1 MAKNIENKLDILVA
15 RVKRVR
21 QWLMALVVLKI
32 AALCLIFLSVY
43 VGIYVWL
50 DHRLNFGTG
59 GRITGFTLLVAGIAL
74 LMYFLARLL
83 IVHISCS
90 ETANYIE
97 SKNSFNQQLVAAIE
111 YYENKHN
118 YPYSKNLAECLVL
131 QIDRNT
137 EAFRLDSTVEK
148 WRALVF
154 AAIILFGLGTVCF
167 YVKDNYTYFSRLT
180 RPLAA
185 IEPVLVTSLE
195 SVTADIVTKPDTQ
208 VEFRALIK
216 GRLPESGNLVL
227 APFEDTNERVPLKD
241 KAVEIL
247 QLKPDFD
254 EQAIPHLQASK
265 SFAQPGQLRY
275 RFESGPASTKWHD
288 ITIALPPAIKNITAE
303 VTLPTG
309 RPGTKRSEPYTEQIK
324 GSTLEVILSSKV
336 TLNVQ
341 TTNLQKA
348 IVTGLDGKSSTHQLN
363 GKDQFTFEFVVD
375 RAGSIKFSLV
385 GEEGLANDEL
395 RDLEV
400 RVKTDKP
407 PELKLIS
414 PNGDYLATDVASVPV
429 TFEISDDFGLES
441 ATMHL
446 EIPNQ
451 KSQVLDIPLEKRTR
465 KTQFTYILEL
475 EEYDLTV
482 GDSILYFAEAAD
494 VQTSPTQE
502 NHTAA
507 GSMYFIEIRPYRQQ
521 WKAGRKGIPMAVTLL
536 LDILEYTRAILKKTW
551 EIAKQPQLIE
561 QNNSR
566 LDLINED
573 VKYCARELAS
583 IRDDPE
589 QKFDSRAKG
598 VLNQILQYYEQA
610 SRHLAGHD
618 ASSAIPPEKNA
629 YLALRK
635 FIVELEME
643 LKPPQESVP
652 KKEPEKIKLQENVR
666 PQDKEK
672 ERVDDELK
680 KMQHDVEK
688 VAKDQ
693 QDLKKAFEDLLEE
706 QMQKQKSAKQNTN
719 GQSKAAAESKTAGS
733 KATESK
739 ATESKAAESKG
750 EGAKGEVAKA
760 AGSKGEGGKGE
771 GSKGEVTKGKGTKG
785 AGSKGAG
792 SKSAGSKAASGKS
805 QTGSQ
810 SPTNGQG
817 RGQARQLA
825 QSKAVGKAG
834 ITGLE
839 QRLKMLQAKQATL
852 QEKALQLKEQLKQIP
867 KSPETAQ
874 PKTRAE
880 AQKHLDEAIEKMS
893 QSQTKLTKARYEMQ
907 LNKRKSADAVETLK
921 SVTDELDLT
930 SKALEAELISGDK
943 RSAAEKAREMAKK
956 LAQDAA
962 SLDESVT
969 PIERELML
977 ARLEAAKRLLEL
989 MPKPQW
995 TTVSRSGKKDGVA
1008 KGLVL
1013 TQSPEAMTEAARAM
1027 AREFWSIAMN
1037 AKKQMGPLI
1046 EREPSDVK
1054 FYEFENEFFET
1065 TARFNQK
1072 PVQK

>member
-1 MAKNIENKLDILVA
+1 MDKTIEDKLNILVA

-21 QWLMALVVLKI
+21 RWLMALVVLKI
-32 AALCLIFLSVY
+32 AALCLIFVSVY

-50 DHRLNFGTG
+50 DHRLNFGTV
-59 GRITGFTLLVAGIAL
+59 GRITGFTLLVSGIAL
-74 LMYFLARLL
+74 LLYLLARLL

-97 SKNSFNQQLVAAIE
+97 SRNSFNQQLVTAIE
-111 YYENKHN
+111 YYENKHD
-118 YPYSKNLAECLVL
+118 YPYSKDLAECLVL
-131 QIDRNT
+131 QTDRNT
-137 EAFRLDSTVEK
+137 EAFSFDSTVEK

-154 AAIILFGLGTVCF
+154 SAIILFGLGTVCF
-167 YVKDNYTYFSRLT
+167 YVKDNYTYFARLT

-185 IEPVLVTSLE
+185 IDPVLVTSLE
-195 SVTADIVTKPDTQ
+195 SVTTDIVTKPDSQ
-208 VEFRALIK
+208 VMLRARIK

-227 APFEDTNERVPLKD
+227 APFEDTNEVVPLKD

-247 QLKPDFD
+247 QLKPSFD
-254 EQAIPHLQASK
+254 EQAIPHFQASK

-275 RFESGPASTKWHD
+275 RFESGPASTNWHD
-288 ITIALPPAIKNITAE
+288 ITIALPPAVKNITAE

-309 RPGTKRSEPYTEQIK
+309 RQGTKRSEPYTEQIK
-324 GSTLEVILSSKV
+324 GNTLEVILSSKV

-348 IVTGLDGKSSTHQLN
+348 IVTGLDGESSTYQLN
-363 GKDQFTFEFVVD
+363 GKDQFTFDFVVD
-375 RAGSIKFSLV
+375 RTGSIKFSLV
-385 GEEGLANDEL
+385 SEEGLASGDL

-407 PELKLIS
+407 PRLKLIS
-414 PNGDYLATDVASVPV
+414 PNGDYLATDVASVPL
-429 TFEISDDFGLES
+429 TFEISDDFGLKS
-441 ATMHL
+441 AKMHL

-451 KSQVLDIPLEKRTR
+451 QIQDLDIPLEKRTR
-465 KTQFTYILEL
+465 KTHFTYILEL

-482 GDSILYFAEAAD
+482 GDSILYFAEAVD
-494 VQTSPTQE
+494 LQTSPAQE
-502 NHTAA
+502 NQTAA
-507 GSMYFIEIRPYRQQ
+507 SSMYFIEIRPYRQR
-521 WKAGRKGIPMAVTLL
+521 WHPKAGGKSNAAGMAVTKL

-551 EIAKQPQLIE
+551 AITKQSKLTEHNI
-561 QNNSR
+561 SK

-573 VKYCARELAS
+573 VRYCARELVD

-589 QKFDSRAKG
+589 QKFNSHDKN
-598 VLNQILQYYEQA
+598 VLNQILQNYEQA

-643 LKPPQESVP
+643 LNPPQSGSSVQ

-666 PQDKEK
+666 PQDM
-672 ERVDDELK
+672 ERERIADELK
-680 KMQHDVEK
+680 KMQHGVEK

-693 QDLKKAFEDLLEE
+693 HDLKKAFEDLLEE
-706 QMQKQKSAKQNTN
+706 RMQKQKSAKQTSN
-719 GQSKAAAESKTAGS
+719 GQSKAAAEEKAAEAKAAEA
-733 KATESK
+733 KATEAK
-739 ATESKAAESKG
+739 AT
-750 EGAKGEVAKA
+750 
-760 AGSKGEGGKGE
+760 
-771 GSKGEVTKGKGTKG
+771 GTKATG
-785 AGSKGAG
+785 TKASGTKASGT
-792 SKSAGSKAASGKS
+792 KAASGKS

-817 RGQARQLA
+817 DGQTRQLA

-834 ITGLE
+834 TAGLE

-852 QEKALQLKEQLKQIP
+852 QEKTLQLKEQLKQIP
-867 KSPETAQ
+867 KNPEDA
-874 PKTRAE
+874 RAE
-880 AQKHLDEAIEKMS
+880 ARAEVQKHLDEAIEQMS
-893 QSQTKLTKARYEMQ
+893 QSQKKLTKARYEMQ
-907 LNKRKSADAVETLK
+907 INRQKSADAVETLK
-921 SVTDELDLT
+921 SVGDELDMT
-930 SKALEAELISGDK
+930 AKALEAELMSGDK
-943 RSAAEKAREMAKK
+943 QSAAEKAREMAKK
-956 LAQDAA
+956 LVEDAA

-977 ARLEAAKRLLEL
+977 ARLEAAKRLLEQ
-989 MPKPQW
+989 MPTPQW
-995 TTVSRSGKKDGVA
+995 TTVNRSDKKDNVA

-1013 TQSPEAMTEAARAM
+1013 TQSPAALREAARAM
-1027 AREFWSIAMN
+1027 AREFWSIAIN
-1037 AKKQMGPLI
+1037 AKKRVGPLI

-1065 TARFNQK
+1065 AAKFNQK

>member
-1 MAKNIENKLDILVA
+1 MDKTIENKLNILVA

-21 QWLMALVVLKI
+21 RWLMALVVLKI
-32 AALCLIFLSVY
+32 AALCLIFVSVY

-59 GRITGFTLLVAGIAL
+59 GRITGFTLLLAGIAL
-74 LMYFLARLL
+74 LLYLLARLL

-97 SKNSFNQQLVAAIE
+97 SRNSLNQQLVTAIE
-111 YYENKHN
+111 YYENKQN
-118 YPYSKNLAECLVL
+118 YPYSKDLAECLVL
-131 QIDRNT
+131 QTDRNT
-137 EAFRLDSTVEK
+137 EAFRFDSTVEK

-154 AAIILFGLGTVCF
+154 SAIILFGLGIVCF
-167 YVKDNYTYFSRLT
+167 YVKDNYTYFKRLT

-185 IEPVLVTSLE
+185 IDPVLVTSLE
-195 SVTADIVTKPDTQ
+195 SVTADIVTKPDSQ
-208 VEFRALIK
+208 VVLQARIK

-227 APFEDTNERVPLKD
+227 APFEDTNEVVPLKD
-241 KAVEIL
+241 EAVEIL
-247 QLKPDFD
+247 QLKPSFD

-265 SFAQPGQLRY
+265 SFAQPGRLRY
-275 RFESGPASTKWHD
+275 RFESGPASTNWHD
-288 ITIALPPAIKNITAE
+288 ITIALPPVIKNITAE

-309 RPGTKRSEPYTEQIK
+309 GQGTKRSESYTEQIK
-324 GSTLEVILSSKV
+324 GSTLEVILFSKV

-348 IVTGLDGKSSTHQLN
+348 VVTGLDGESSTHQLN
-363 GKDQFTFEFVVD
+363 GRDQFTFDFVVD
-375 RAGSIKFSLV
+375 RTGSIKFSLV
-385 GEEGLANDEL
+385 SEEGLANGDL

-441 ATMHL
+441 AKMHL

-451 KSQVLDIPLEKRTR
+451 QIQDLNIPLEKRTR
-465 KTQFTYILEL
+465 KTHFTYILEL

-502 NHTAA
+502 NQTAA
-507 GSMYFIEIRPYRQQ
+507 SSMYFIEIRPYRQR
-521 WKAGRKGIPMAVTLL
+521 WHPKTSGKSNAPGMAVTKL

-551 EIAKQPQLIE
+551 AITKQPQLTEDNI
-561 QNNSR
+561 SK

-573 VKYCARELAS
+573 VRYCARELVD

-589 QKFDSRAKG
+589 QKFNSHDRS

-643 LKPPQESVP
+643 LNPPQSGQSVE

-666 PQDKEK
+666 PQDMEK
-672 ERVDDELK
+672 ERIADELK
-680 KMQHDVEK
+680 KMQHGVEK

-693 QDLKKAFEDLLEE
+693 HDLKKALEDLLEE
-706 QMQKQKSAKQNTN
+706 QMQKQKSAKQTSN
-719 GQSKAAAESKTAGS
+719 GQSKAAAEAKAAEA
-733 KATESK
+733 KATETKATGTK
-739 ATESKAAESKG
+739 ATE
-750 EGAKGEVAKA
+750 AKA
-760 AGSKGEGGKGE
+760 S
-771 GSKGEVTKGKGTKG
+771 GTE
-785 AGSKGAG
+785 
-792 SKSAGSKAASGKS
+792 AASGKS

-817 RGQARQLA
+817 LEQTRQLA

-834 ITGLE
+834 TAGLE

-852 QEKALQLKEQLKQIP
+852 QEKTLQLKEQLKQIP
-867 KSPETAQ
+867 KNPEDA
-874 PKTRAE
+874 KAEARAE
-880 AQKHLDEAIEKMS
+880 VQKHLDEAIEKMS
-893 QSQTKLTKARYEMQ
+893 QSQKKLTKARYEMQ
-907 LNKRKSADAVETLK
+907 LNRQKSADAVETLK
-921 SVTDELDLT
+921 SVGDELDMT
-930 SKALEAELISGDK
+930 AKALEAELMSGDK
-943 RSAAEKAREMAKK
+943 QSAAEKAREMAKK
-956 LAQDAA
+956 LVEDAA

-977 ARLEAAKRLLEL
+977 ARLEAAKRLLEQ
-989 MPKPQW
+989 MPTPQW
-995 TTVSRSGKKDGVA
+995 TTVNRSDKKDNVA
-1008 KGLVL
+1008 RGLVL
-1013 TQSPEAMTEAARAM
+1013 TQSPAALREAARAM
-1027 AREFWSIAMN
+1027 AREFWSIVID
-1037 AKKQMGPLI
+1037 AKKRAGPLI

-1065 TARFNQK
+1065 AAKFNQK

>member
-1 MAKNIENKLDILVA
+1 MAKTIENKLDILVD

-21 QWLMALVVLKI
+21 RWLMALVVLKI
-32 AALCLIFLSVY
+32 AALCLIFVSVY

-74 LMYFLARLL
+74 LLYFLARLL

-97 SKNSFNQQLVAAIE
+97 SKNSFNQQLVTAIE
-111 YYENKHN
+111 YYENKHS

-148 WRALVF
+148 WWALVF

-167 YVKDNYTYFSRLT
+167 YVKDNYTYFARLT

-185 IEPVLVTSLE
+185 IDPVLVTSLE
-195 SVTADIVTKPDTQ
+195 SVTGDIVSKPDSQ
-208 VEFRALIK
+208 VVFRARIE

-275 RFESGPASTKWHD
+275 RFESGPASTNWHD

-309 RPGTKRSEPYTEQIK
+309 RPGTKRPEPYTEQIK

-341 TTNLQKA
+341 TTTLQKA
-348 IVTGLDGKSSTHQLN
+348 VVTGLDGESSTHQLN
-363 GKDQFTFEFVVD
+363 GMDQFTFDFVVD

-385 GEEGLANDEL
+385 GEEGLASGDL
-395 RDLEV
+395 QDLEV
-400 RVKTDKP
+400 KVKIDKP

-414 PNGDYLATDVASVPV
+414 PNGDYLATDVASVPI
-429 TFEISDDFGLES
+429 TFEISDDVGIES
-441 ATMHL
+441 AKMHL

-451 KSQVLDIPLEKRTR
+451 QILDLDIPLEKRTR

-494 VQTSPTQE
+494 LQTGPAKE
-502 NHTAA
+502 NQTTAS
-507 GSMYFIEIRPYRQQ
+507 SMYFIEIRPYRQQ
-521 WKAGRKGIPMAVTLL
+521 WKTGRKGIPMAVTKL

-551 EIAKQPQLIE
+551 EITKQPQLTE
-561 QNNSR
+561 QNISK

-573 VKYCARELAS
+573 VKYCARELAG

-589 QKFDSRAKG
+589 QGFDSHAKG

-666 PQDKEK
+666 PQPQNMEK
-672 ERVDDELK
+672 ERVADELK

-706 QMQKQKSAKQNTN
+706 QMQKQKAAKQNTN
-719 GQSKAAAESKTAGS
+719 GQSKGAAES
-733 KATESK
+733 
-739 ATESKAAESKG
+739 
-750 EGAKGEVAKA
+750 KA
-760 AGSKGEGGKGE
+760 AGSKA
-771 GSKGEVTKGKGTKG
+771 
-785 AGSKGAG
+785 AGSKAEGA
-792 SKSAGSKAASGKS
+792 KAASGKS
-805 QTGSQ
+805 RTGSQ
-810 SPTNGQG
+810 SPTS
-817 RGQARQLA
+817 GQARQPA

-852 QEKALQLKEQLKQIP
+852 QEKTLKLKEQLKQIT
-867 KSPETAQ
+867 KSPEAA
-874 PKTRAE
+874 KAEARAE
-880 AQKHLDEAIEKMS
+880 VQKHLDEAIEKMS

-907 LNKRKSADAVETLK
+907 LNKQKSADAVETLK
-921 SVTDELDLT
+921 SARDELDLT
-930 SKALEAELISGDK
+930 SKALEAELMSGDK
-943 RSAAEKAREMAKK
+943 QSAAEKAREMAKK
-956 LAQDAA
+956 LAEDAA

-969 PIERELML
+969 PIEREQML
-977 ARLEAAKRLLEL
+977 ARLEAAKRLLEQ

-995 TTVSRSGKKDGVA
+995 TTVNRSGKKDNVA
-1008 KGLVL
+1008 RGLVL
-1013 TQSPEAMTEAARAM
+1013 TQSPAALTEAARAM
-1027 AREFWSIAMN
+1027 AREFWSIALN

>member
-50 DHRLNFGTG
+50 DHRMNFGTG

-74 LMYFLARLL
+74 LLYFLVRLL
-83 IVHISCS
+83 VVHISCS

-131 QIDRNT
+131 QIDKDT

-167 YVKDNYTYFSRLT
+167 YVKDNYTYFARLT

-185 IEPVLVTSLE
+185 IDPVLVTSLE
-195 SVTADIVTKPDTQ
+195 SVTGDIVTKPDSR
-208 VEFRALIK
+208 VVFRARIK

-247 QLKPDFD
+247 QLKPSFD

-275 RFESGPASTKWHD
+275 RFESGPASTNWHD

-303 VTLPTG
+303 VTLPAG
-309 RPGTKRSEPYTEQIK
+309 PPGTKRSEPYTEQIK
-324 GSTLEVILSSKV
+324 DSTLEVILSSKV

-341 TTNLQKA
+341 TTILQKA
-348 IVTGLDGKSSTHQLN
+348 VVTGLDGESSTHQLN
-363 GKDQFTFEFVVD
+363 GKDQFTFDFVVD
-375 RAGSIKFSLV
+375 RTGSIKFSLV
-385 GEEGLANDEL
+385 SEEGLANDDL
-395 RDLEV
+395 QDLEV

-441 ATMHL
+441 ARMHL

-451 KSQVLDIPLEKRTR
+451 QIQVLDIPLEKPTR

-494 VQTSPTQE
+494 LQTSPAQE

-507 GSMYFIEIRPYRQQ
+507 SSMYFIEIRPYRQR
-521 WKAGRKGIPMAVTLL
+521 WKAGGKGIPMAVTKL

-551 EIAKQPQLIE
+551 AIEKQPQLTEHNI
-561 QNNSR
+561 SR

-573 VKYCARELAS
+573 VRYCARELAG

-589 QKFDSRAKG
+589 QKFNSHAKG

-666 PQDKEK
+666 PQPQNMEK
-672 ERVDDELK
+672 ERVADELK
-680 KMQHDVEK
+680 KMQHGVEK

-693 QDLKKAFEDLLEE
+693 HDLKKAFEDLLEE

-719 GQSKAAAESKTAGS
+719 GQSKAAAEA
-733 KATESK
+733 KA
-739 ATESKAAESKG
+739 AESKAAEAKAA
-750 EGAKGEVAKA
+750 GAKAAGAKAAGAKA
-760 AGSKGEGGKGE
+760 AGSK
-771 GSKGEVTKGKGTKG
+771 
-785 AGSKGAG
+785 A
-792 SKSAGSKAASGKS
+792 AGSKAASGKS
-805 QTGSQ
+805 RTGGQ

-817 RGQARQLA
+817 YGQTRQLA

-867 KSPETAQ
+867 KSPEAA
-874 PKTRAE
+874 KAEARAE
-880 AQKHLDEAIEKMS
+880 VQKHLDEAIEKMS

-907 LNKRKSADAVETLK
+907 LNRQKSADAVETLK
-921 SVTDELDLT
+921 SVRDELDLT
-930 SKALEAELISGDK
+930 SKALEAELMSGDK
-943 RSAAEKAREMAKK
+943 QSAAEKARDMAKK
-956 LAQDAA
+956 LAEDAA

-995 TTVSRSGKKDGVA
+995 TTVNRGGKKDNVA
-1008 KGLVL
+1008 RGLVL
-1013 TQSPEAMTEAARAM
+1013 TQSPAAMTEAARAM
-1027 AREFWSIAMN
+1027 AREFWSIALN

>member
-1 MAKNIENKLDILVA
+1 MDKTIENKLNILVA
-15 RVKRVR
+15 RVRRVR
-21 QWLMALVVLKI
+21 RWLMALVVLKI
-32 AALCLIFLSVY
+32 AALCLIFVSVY

-59 GRITGFTLLVAGIAL
+59 GRITGFTLLLAGIAL
-74 LMYFLARLL
+74 LLYLLARLL

-97 SKNSFNQQLVAAIE
+97 SRNSFNQQLVTAIE
-111 YYENKHN
+111 YYENKHD
-118 YPYSKNLAECLVL
+118 YPYSRDLAECLVL
-131 QIDRNT
+131 QTDKNT
-137 EAFRLDSTVEK
+137 EAFSFDSTVEK

-180 RPLAA
+180 HPLAA
-185 IEPVLVTSLE
+185 IDPVLVTSLE
-195 SVTADIVTKPDTQ
+195 SVTADIVTKPDSQ
-208 VEFRALIK
+208 VVLQARIK

-227 APFEDTNERVPLKD
+227 APFEDTNEVVPLKD
-241 KAVEIL
+241 EAVEIL
-247 QLKPDFD
+247 QLKPTFD

-265 SFAQPGQLRY
+265 SFAQPGRLRY
-275 RFESGPASTKWHD
+275 RFESGPASTNWHD

-309 RPGTKRSEPYTEQIK
+309 RQGTKRSEPYTEQIK
-324 GSTLEVILSSKV
+324 GSTLEVILFSKV

-348 IVTGLDGKSSTHQLN
+348 VVTGLDGESSAHQLN
-363 GKDQFTFEFVVD
+363 GRDQFTFDFVVD
-375 RAGSIKFSLV
+375 RTGSIKFSLV
-385 GEEGLANDEL
+385 SEEGLASGDL

-407 PELKLIS
+407 PGLKLIS
-414 PNGDYLATDVASVPV
+414 PNGDYLATDVASVPI
-429 TFEISDDFGLES
+429 TFVISDDFGLES
-441 ATMHL
+441 AKMHL

-451 KSQVLDIPLEKRTR
+451 QIQDLDIPLEKRTR
-465 KTQFTYILEL
+465 KTRFTYILEL

-482 GDSILYFAEAAD
+482 GDSILYFAEAVD
-494 VQTSPTQE
+494 LQTSPAQE
-502 NHTAA
+502 NQTAA
-507 GSMYFIEIRPYRQQ
+507 SSMYFIEIRPYRQR
-521 WKAGRKGIPMAVTLL
+521 WHPKTGGKSNAPGMAVTKL

-551 EIAKQPQLIE
+551 AITKQPQLTQDNI
-561 QNNSR
+561 SK

-573 VKYCARELAS
+573 VKYCARELAG

-589 QKFDSRAKG
+589 QEFSSHDRS

-610 SRHLAGHD
+610 SRHLSGHD

-635 FIVELEME
+635 FIVELEMK
-643 LKPPQESVP
+643 LNPPQSGQSVE

-666 PQDKEK
+666 PQDMEK
-672 ERVDDELK
+672 ERIADELK

-693 QDLKKAFEDLLEE
+693 HDLKKAFEDLLEE
-706 QMQKQKSAKQNTN
+706 QMQKQKSAKQASN
-719 GQSKAAAESKTAGS
+719 GQSQAAAEGKASGAKTTGTKS
-733 KATESK
+733 TGTKATESK
-739 ATESKAAESKG
+739 TS
-750 EGAKGEVAKA
+750 
-760 AGSKGEGGKGE
+760 
-771 GSKGEVTKGKGTKG
+771 GTK
-785 AGSKGAG
+785 S
-792 SKSAGSKAASGKS
+792 ASGKS

-817 RGQARQLA
+817 HGQTRKLA

-834 ITGLE
+834 TAGLE

-852 QEKALQLKEQLKQIP
+852 QEKTLQLKEQLKQIP
-867 KSPETAQ
+867 KNPEDA
-874 PKTRAE
+874 RAE
-880 AQKHLDEAIEKMS
+880 ARAEVQKHLDEAIEKMS
-893 QSQTKLTKARYEMQ
+893 QSQKKLTKARYEMQ
-907 LNKRKSADAVETLK
+907 LNRQKSADAVETLK
-921 SVTDELDLT
+921 SVGDELDMT
-930 SKALEAELISGDK
+930 AKALEAELMSGDK
-943 RSAAEKAREMAKK
+943 QSAAEKAREMAKK
-956 LAQDAA
+956 LVEDAA

-977 ARLEAAKRLLEL
+977 ARLEAAKRLLEQ
-989 MPKPQW
+989 MPTPQW
-995 TTVSRSGKKDGVA
+995 TTVNRSDKKDNVA
-1008 KGLVL
+1008 RGLVL
-1013 TQSPEAMTEAARAM
+1013 TQSPAALREAARAM
-1027 AREFWSIAMN
+1027 AREFWSIAIN
-1037 AKKQMGPLI
+1037 AKKRTGPLI

-1065 TARFNQK
+1065 TAKFNQK